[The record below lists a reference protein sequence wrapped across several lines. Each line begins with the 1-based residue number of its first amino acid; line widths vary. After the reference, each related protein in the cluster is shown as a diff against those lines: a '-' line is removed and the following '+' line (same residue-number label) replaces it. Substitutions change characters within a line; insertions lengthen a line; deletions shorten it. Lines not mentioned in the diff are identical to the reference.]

1 MSSENNSVN
10 SIVKRIYIAADVEL
24 ASPLSI
30 SNGTAENTD
39 SDVLKNASGEVFI
52 PGTAIA
58 GAMRNYLGLDKNKNC
73 VFGYADGENG
83 KMSSLFISDA
93 YIQKLDIKNDE
104 NKKYSISVRD
114 GVGLTEGK
122 TAIPGAKYD
131 YEVVETGKAVIRIEK
146 VIRAQDENSDGVEE
160 IRELLS
166 AVQQG
171 AIRFGFKKNRGLG
184 RLRINKVYKWEFASG
199 KENAENWVCYCS
211 ETEEERR
218 KRPGCL
224 WKDWEKQEVSTQ
236 KYVSITIPLK
246 LTGGISIRKYSTRPE
261 EADFEQLTIQQIFE
275 NGEEKQSVPVIPG
288 TSWAGAVRS
297 RTKKLLKDLNCSE
310 EAAERMINGWFGY
323 VDVKAEKG
331 KKTAQQ
337 SMIVI
342 GESVLKNSVPL
353 VTTRNKIN
361 RFSAATVDGAL
372 YTEKAYFGGET
383 QLEIKIRKDKENC
396 YQLLAAMLS
405 FVAADI
411 VRGYL
416 SVGGQTAIGRGIFEG
431 NGPVTGTISEQDM
444 ELYKKQLAAMIQEG
458 VC

>member
-93 YIQKLDIKNDE
+93 YIDSIDD
-104 NKKYSISVRD
+104 YSISVRD

-131 YEVVETGKAVIRIEK
+131 YEVVETGKTVIRIEK

-184 RLRINKVYKWEFASG
+184 RLRINKVYKW
-199 KENAENWVCYCS
+199 
-211 ETEEERR
+211 
-218 KRPGCL
+218 
-224 WKDWEKQEVSTQ
+224 
-236 KYVSITIPLK
+236 
-246 LTGGISIRKYSTRPE
+246 
-261 EADFEQLTIQQIFE
+261 
-275 NGEEKQSVPVIPG
+275 
-288 TSWAGAVRS
+288 
-297 RTKKLLKDLNCSE
+297 
-310 EAAERMINGWFGY
+310 
-323 VDVKAEKG
+323 
-331 KKTAQQ
+331 
-337 SMIVI
+337 
-342 GESVLKNSVPL
+342 
-353 VTTRNKIN
+353 
-361 RFSAATVDGAL
+361 
-372 YTEKAYFGGET
+372 
-383 QLEIKIRKDKENC
+383 
-396 YQLLAAMLS
+396 
-405 FVAADI
+405 
-411 VRGYL
+411 
-416 SVGGQTAIGRGIFEG
+416 
-431 NGPVTGTISEQDM
+431 
-444 ELYKKQLAAMIQEG
+444 
-458 VC
+458 

>member
-1 MSSENNSVN
+1 MSSENNNVN

-131 YEVVETGKAVIRIEK
+131 YEVVETGKAVIHIEK
-146 VIRAQDENSDGVEE
+146 E

-199 KENAENWVCYCS
+199 KESAEDWVCYCS

-310 EAAERMINGWFGY
+310 EKAERMINGWFGY
-323 VDVKAEKG
+323 VDVKAGKD
-331 KKTAQQ
+331 KKTAGQ

-342 GESVLKNSVPL
+342 GESILKNAVPL

-383 QLEIKIRKDKENC
+383 QLEIKIRKDKEGC

-405 FVAADI
+405 FVARDI
-411 VRGYL
+411 ANGYL

-431 NGPVTGTISEQDM
+431 NGDVTSTISEQDM
-444 ELYKKQLAAMIQEG
+444 ELYKKQLAAMIQKG

>member
-39 SDVLKNASGEVFI
+39 SDVLKNASGEIFI

-93 YIQKLDIKNDE
+93 YINSTDD
-104 NKKYSISVRD
+104 YSISVRD

-131 YEVVETGKAVIRIEK
+131 YEVVEMGSAVIRIEK
-146 VIRAQDENSDGVEE
+146 VIRAYDENSDGVEE

-166 AVQQG
+166 AIQQG

-184 RLRINKVYKWEFASG
+184 RLRIENVYKWEFTSG
-199 KENAENWVCYCS
+199 KESAKDWVCYCG
-211 ETEEERR
+211 ETEESKR

-396 YQLLAAMLS
+396 YQLLAAMISL
-405 FVAADI
+405 VAADI

-431 NGPVTGTISEQDM
+431 NGPVTSTISEQDM
-444 ELYKKQLAAMIQEG
+444 ELYKKQLASMIQEG

>member
-1 MSSENNSVN
+1 MISENNSVN

-39 SDVLKNASGEVFI
+39 SDVLKNASGEIFI

-93 YIQKLDIKNDE
+93 YIQKLDIKNDK

-131 YEVVETGKAVIRIEK
+131 YEVVEMGKAVIHIEK

-184 RLRINKVYKWEFASG
+184 RLWE
-199 KENAENWVCYCS
+199 
-211 ETEEERR
+211 
-218 KRPGCL
+218 
-224 WKDWEKQEVSTQ
+224 
-236 KYVSITIPLK
+236 
-246 LTGGISIRKYSTRPE
+246 
-261 EADFEQLTIQQIFE
+261 
-275 NGEEKQSVPVIPG
+275 
-288 TSWAGAVRS
+288 
-297 RTKKLLKDLNCSE
+297 
-310 EAAERMINGWFGY
+310 
-323 VDVKAEKG
+323 
-331 KKTAQQ
+331 
-337 SMIVI
+337 
-342 GESVLKNSVPL
+342 
-353 VTTRNKIN
+353 
-361 RFSAATVDGAL
+361 
-372 YTEKAYFGGET
+372 
-383 QLEIKIRKDKENC
+383 
-396 YQLLAAMLS
+396 
-405 FVAADI
+405 
-411 VRGYL
+411 
-416 SVGGQTAIGRGIFEG
+416 
-431 NGPVTGTISEQDM
+431 
-444 ELYKKQLAAMIQEG
+444 
-458 VC
+458 

>member
-93 YIQKLDIKNDE
+93 YIQKLDIKNDQ

-199 KENAENWVCYCS
+199 KESAEDWVCYCS

-224 WKDWEKQEVSTQ
+224 WKDWEKQEVSAQ

-323 VDVKAEKG
+323 VDVKAEK
-331 KKTAQQ
+331 
-337 SMIVI
+337 V
-342 GESVLKNSVPL
+342 
-353 VTTRNKIN
+353 
-361 RFSAATVDGAL
+361 
-372 YTEKAYFGGET
+372 
-383 QLEIKIRKDKENC
+383 
-396 YQLLAAMLS
+396 
-405 FVAADI
+405 
-411 VRGYL
+411 
-416 SVGGQTAIGRGIFEG
+416 
-431 NGPVTGTISEQDM
+431 
-444 ELYKKQLAAMIQEG
+444 KKQPSSP
-458 VC
+458 

>member
-1 MSSENNSVN
+1 MSSENNSIN

-39 SDVLKNASGEVFI
+39 SDVLKNASGEIFI

-93 YIQKLDIKNDE
+93 YIQKLDIKNDQ

-184 RLRINKVYKWEFASG
+184 RLRINKVYKPRTGSAIAVKQKKNEENDRAVFGRTG
-199 KENAENWVCYCS
+199 KN
-211 ETEEERR
+211 RR
-218 KRPGCL
+218 SAHKNMF
-224 WKDWEKQEVSTQ
+224 
-236 KYVSITIPLK
+236 PL
-246 LTGGISIRKYSTRPE
+246 
-261 EADFEQLTIQQIFE
+261 
-275 NGEEKQSVPVIPG
+275 
-288 TSWAGAVRS
+288 
-297 RTKKLLKDLNCSE
+297 
-310 EAAERMINGWFGY
+310 
-323 VDVKAEKG
+323 
-331 KKTAQQ
+331 
-337 SMIVI
+337 
-342 GESVLKNSVPL
+342 
-353 VTTRNKIN
+353 
-361 RFSAATVDGAL
+361 L
-372 YTEKAYFGGET
+372 Y
-383 QLEIKIRKDKENC
+383 R
-396 YQLLAAMLS
+396 
-405 FVAADI
+405 
-411 VRGYL
+411 
-416 SVGGQTAIGRGIFEG
+416 
-431 NGPVTGTISEQDM
+431 
-444 ELYKKQLAAMIQEG
+444 
-458 VC
+458 

>member
-1 MSSENNSVN
+1 MSSENNSIN

-39 SDVLKNASGEVFI
+39 SDVLKNASGEIFI

-93 YIQKLDIKNDE
+93 YIQKLDIKNDQ

-199 KENAENWVCYCS
+199 KESAEDWVCYCS

-224 WKDWEKQEVSTQ
+224 WKDWE
-236 KYVSITIPLK
+236 
-246 LTGGISIRKYSTRPE
+246 TGG
-261 EADFEQLTIQQIFE
+261 Q
-275 NGEEKQSVPVIPG
+275 
-288 TSWAGAVRS
+288 
-297 RTKKLLKDLNCSE
+297 RTKIC
-310 EAAERMINGWFGY
+310 FHY
-323 VDVKAEKG
+323 YTVKAYRWN
-331 KKTAQQ
+331 QY
-337 SMIVI
+337 
-342 GESVLKNSVPL
+342 P
-353 VTTRNKIN
+353 
-361 RFSAATVDGAL
+361 
-372 YTEKAYFGGET
+372 
-383 QLEIKIRKDKENC
+383 
-396 YQLLAAMLS
+396 
-405 FVAADI
+405 
-411 VRGYL
+411 
-416 SVGGQTAIGRGIFEG
+416 
-431 NGPVTGTISEQDM
+431 
-444 ELYKKQLAAMIQEG
+444 
-458 VC
+458 